1 MEFYSNATTAHQIS
15 NLNESSSLYGA
26 EIQDEM
32 QTSGGNF
39 GNAVQSCRLEEP
51 SYLDSGKSGRRFRG
65 PEPYRST
72 ATNQTSC
79 SSSTN
84 INPWEVTL
92 NPRDIQNGMQPYAVD
107 LRLPVNNLV
116 QSLPNDST
124 EINSYNPIAD
134 PRETNLTGIP
144 SYDVDITIRSPVS
157 HSFHSHPTT
166 STNVIPDRHSV
177 DPRGT
182 NPKGIPTNA
191 MDFSGDRNP
200 YYHLGN
206 PREKDPNGMMS
217 SHTTYEKGKK
227 DRNRIQS
234 GETESPE
241 VTHATRADLKRINY
255 DVEERNFHQ
264 VTHRENSQFTQPI
277 LSYPLNQT
285 CSQAGSSS
293 QKTIR
298 LQGGAPFYHATF
310 QGELASQ
317 VYEKGSEGGSNF
329 IYQTSSDGRIRSKD
343 LPFNSQQT
351 TVNERGF
358 TRTCPRCHCVV
369 ASQPQTTS
377 PPTTP
382 GIQNTRTSVIMLPQK
397 REVGLI

>member
-32 QTSGGNF
+32 QTFGGNF
-39 GNAVQSCRLEEP
+39 GNAGQSCRLEEP
-51 SYLDSGKSGRRFRG
+51 SYFNSGKSGRRFRG

-84 INPWEVTL
+84 SNPWEVTL

-166 STNVIPDRHSV
+166 STNMIPDRHSV

-200 YYHLGN
+200 Y
-206 PREKDPNGMMS
+206 
-217 SHTTYEKGKK
+217 
-227 DRNRIQS
+227 
-234 GETESPE
+234 
-241 VTHATRADLKRINY
+241 
-255 DVEERNFHQ
+255 
-264 VTHRENSQFTQPI
+264 
-277 LSYPLNQT
+277 
-285 CSQAGSSS
+285 
-293 QKTIR
+293 
-298 LQGGAPFYHATF
+298 
-310 QGELASQ
+310 
-317 VYEKGSEGGSNF
+317 
-329 IYQTSSDGRIRSKD
+329 
-343 LPFNSQQT
+343 
-351 TVNERGF
+351 
-358 TRTCPRCHCVV
+358 
-369 ASQPQTTS
+369 
-377 PPTTP
+377 
-382 GIQNTRTSVIMLPQK
+382 
-397 REVGLI
+397 